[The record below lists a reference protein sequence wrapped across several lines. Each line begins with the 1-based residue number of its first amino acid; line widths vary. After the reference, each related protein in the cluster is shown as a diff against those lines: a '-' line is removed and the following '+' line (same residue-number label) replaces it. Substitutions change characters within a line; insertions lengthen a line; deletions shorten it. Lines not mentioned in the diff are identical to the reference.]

1 METMNKKQF
10 ENEVKENLK
19 SVKDFAKSSVEDFF
33 KDTKIMFVVSADYEK
48 SDGTKHYDTIGV
60 TKSLAKAIK
69 AMNSQAHLISGRLVE
84 DVWNVGGGVTCIWM
98 MGSEKGTYLSATIS
112 IRIVHEL

>member
-33 KDTKIMFVVSADYEK
+33 KDTKIMFVCQPT
-48 SDGTKHYDTIGV
+48 TKRV
-60 TKSLAKAIK
+60 TAQSTTT
-69 AMNSQAHLISGRLVE
+69 RL
-84 DVWNVGGGVTCIWM
+84 
-98 MGSEKGTYLSATIS
+98 
-112 IRIVHEL
+112 ELPSHWPRQLRR